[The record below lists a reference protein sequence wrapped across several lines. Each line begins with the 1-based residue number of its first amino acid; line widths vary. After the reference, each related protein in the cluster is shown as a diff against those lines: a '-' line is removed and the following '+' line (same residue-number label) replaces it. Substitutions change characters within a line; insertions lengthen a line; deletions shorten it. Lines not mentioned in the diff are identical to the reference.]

1 MKILNIGSLN
11 LDYVYQVDH
20 MVCGGETISSDGMEV
35 YLGGKGFNQSVAL
48 ANAGVEVYHA
58 GIVGTE
64 GEVFFDACLRY
75 GIRSSYI
82 KRGSMRNGH
91 TIIQIDKAGQNAIM
105 LYGGCN
111 RAFSKE
117 YINDVLDGFEPGDY
131 LILQNEVNLLD
142 YIIDRAYEK
151 GLIIVLNPSP
161 YDAYLDACKLEKIS
175 FFVLNEIEGFQMSGK
190 TKEDEILSKME
201 EMFPQ
206 AGVLL
211 TLGKRGAIYAKEGKR
226 WKQEIYDSP
235 VVDTTAAGDTFT
247 GYFVASLI
255 KMVPVEEALKMSTMA
270 SAIAVSR
277 KGAAPSIP
285 TSEEVMSELGKQILN
300 AKGGTKYET
309 ITNQSGH

>member
-1 MKILNIGSLN
+1 MKILNMGSLN

-48 ANAGVEVYHA
+48 ANAGVEIYHA

-64 GEVFFDACLRY
+64 GEVFFDACQRY
-75 GIRSSYI
+75 GIRSPYI
-82 KRGSMRNGH
+82 RRGSIRNGH
-91 TIIQIDKAGQNAIM
+91 TIIQIDKTGQNAIM
-105 LYGGCN
+105 LFGGCN
-111 RAFSKE
+111 RAFTKE
-117 YINDVLDGFEPGDY
+117 YIDEVLNGFDAGDY
-131 LILQNEVNLLD
+131 LILQNEINLLD
-142 YIIDRAYEK
+142 YIIDSAYEK

-161 YDAYLDACKLEKIS
+161 YDAYLDACNLNRIS
-175 FFVLNEIEGFQMSGK
+175 YFVLNEIEGFQMCGE
-190 TKEDEILSKME
+190 TKEDDILLKMQ

-206 AGVLL
+206 AGILL
-211 TLGKRGAIYAKEGKR
+211 TLGKRGAVYLQDGKK

-255 KMVPVEEALKMSTMA
+255 NDVPVAEALKISTMA

-285 TSEEVMSELGKQILN
+285 TSEEVMRELKNRI
-300 AKGGTKYET
+300 
-309 ITNQSGH
+309 

>member
-1 MKILNIGSLN
+1 MKILNMGSLN

-20 MVCGGETISSDGMEV
+20 MVTGGETISSDGMEV

-48 ANAGVEVYHA
+48 ANAGTEIYHA

-64 GEVFFDACLRY
+64 GEVFFDACRRY
-75 GIRSSYI
+75 GIQSSYI
-82 KRGSMRNGH
+82 RRGSVRNGH
-91 TIIQIDKAGQNAIM
+91 TIIQIDKTGQNAIM
-105 LYGGCN
+105 LFGGCN
-111 RAFSKE
+111 RAFTKE
-117 YINDVLDGFEPGDY
+117 YIDEVIGGFESGDY
-131 LILQNEVNLLD
+131 LILQNEINLLD

-175 FFVLNEIEGFQMSGK
+175 YFVLNEIEGFQMCGK
-190 TKEDEILSKME
+190 KKEDDILLKMQ

-206 AGVLL
+206 AGILL
-211 TLGKRGAIYAKEGKR
+211 TLGKRGAVYVKDGKK

-255 KMVPVEEALKMSTMA
+255 KDVPVAEALKISTMA

-285 TSEEVMSELGKQILN
+285 TSEEVMRELKNRI
-300 AKGGTKYET
+300 
-309 ITNQSGH
+309 

>member
-1 MKILNIGSLN
+1 MKILNMGSLN

-20 MVCGGETISSDGMEV
+20 MVTGGETISSDGMEV

-48 ANAGVEVYHA
+48 ANAGTEIYHA

-64 GEVFFDACLRY
+64 GEVFFDACRRY
-75 GIRSSYI
+75 GIQSSYI
-82 KRGSMRNGH
+82 RRGSVRNGH
-91 TIIQIDKAGQNAIM
+91 TIIQIDKTGQNAIM
-105 LYGGCN
+105 LFGGCN
-111 RAFSKE
+111 RAFTKE
-117 YINDVLDGFEPGDY
+117 YIDEVIGGFESGDY
-131 LILQNEVNLLD
+131 LILQNEINLLD

-175 FFVLNEIEGFQMSGK
+175 YFVLNEIEGFQMCGK
-190 TKEDEILSKME
+190 TKEDDILLKMQ

-206 AGVLL
+206 AGILL
-211 TLGKRGAIYAKEGKR
+211 TLGKRGAVYVKDGKK

-255 KMVPVEEALKMSTMA
+255 KDVPVAEALKISTMA

-285 TSEEVMSELGKQILN
+285 TSEEVMRELKNRI
-300 AKGGTKYET
+300 
-309 ITNQSGH
+309 